1 MPDSRGLVCGKYD
14 MKAVIQR
21 VTRASVEVD
30 GQVVGRIGIG
40 LLVLLG
46 VAKGDEERDLV
57 YVVEK
62 LHSLRIFG
70 DDQGRM
76 NRSLID
82 VGGALLVVSQ
92 FTLLGNTDKGR
103 RPGFDLAAPPETA
116 RTLYEEVVR
125 RLRSAGLKVETG
137 VFGAHM
143 QVELLNDGP
152 VTFMLDSRRQGG
164 NQDFKF

>member
-1 MPDSRGLVCGKYD
+1 MPDSQGLVCGGYD

-21 VTRASVEVD
+21 VTQASVEVD

-40 LLVLLG
+40 LLVLVG

-57 YVVEK
+57 YLVEK
-62 LHSLRIFG
+62 LHTLRIFG
-70 DDQGRM
+70 DEQGRM
-76 NRSLID
+76 NRSLVD

-103 RPGFDLAAPPETA
+103 RPGFDLAAPPEAA

-152 VTFMLDSRRQGG
+152 VTFILDSRRGS
-164 NQDFKF
+164 